1 MLIVDTTP
9 VIYSET
15 RFYLLLSVVMICAIT
30 SQASASSWFV
40 LLVVLLF
47 HVILHVFD
55 RTWRPRFRDYPPATI
70 EREEGEDPPIT
81 CLLPN
86 VPNALRN
93 LVKIRLVGALS
104 GV

>member
-1 MLIVDTTP
+1 MVLI
-9 VIYSET
+9 
-15 RFYLLLSVVMICAIT
+15 RAIT
-30 SQASASSWFV
+30 SQVSASFWFV
-40 LLVVLLF
+40 VLVFLLF
-47 HVILHVFD
+47 HVIFHIFD
-55 RTWRPRFRDYPPATI
+55 RTWRVPRFRNYPPATI

-86 VPNALRN
+86 VPNALGN